1 MRVCV
6 CRSMVRAVEGMV
18 KELDAIFIAFFISIF
33 FFQTAT
39 AATSFVVMEH
49 ECAWIALAIYII
61 GSYVWYK
68 YCIRIYNRFK
78 LRSVG
83 FAWKDDDDA
92 RPEARQSEDSSQ
104 SSFSHVDNAGGLMAQ
119 EANAKQTKR
128 HTLLGKLGRM
138 TSRADLK

>member
-1 MRVCV
+1 
-6 CRSMVRAVEGMV
+6 MVRAVEGMV

-49 ECAWIALAIYII
+49 EAAWIALAIYIV
-61 GSYVWYK
+61 GSYIWYK

-83 FAWKDDDDA
+83 FAWKDDDDE
-92 RPEARQSEDSSQ
+92 RPEARQSLDSGQ
-104 SSFSHVDNAGGLMAQ
+104 SSFSHMDKEGALAQ
-119 EANAKQTKR
+119 EANAKQNKK
-128 HTLLGKLGRM
+128 HTLLGKLGLM
-138 TSRADLK
+138 SSRAELK